1 MDLESIFEKMHSEKT
16 ETEAAEFNM
25 SASQEEAQEEQ
36 NVVGY

>member
-25 SASQEEAQEEQ
+25 SASQEAQEEQ